1 MVSHDVGWL
10 QEMIDWMKGGVLGS
24 IGGITGYLLDVSADD
39 GRRFSWRAYAVF
51 VLCAFVVGQVLSDWL
66 PADMPGR
73 GGVLMVAGTAAYP
86 MLQVM
91 RGRVAKIIEGLR

>member
-1 MVSHDVGWL
+1 MNDMGPLTEFILWL
-10 QEMIDWMKGGVLGS
+10 KDGVLSAFGGVV
-24 IGGITGYLLDVSADD
+24 GYLVDVANDD
-39 GRRFSWRAYAVF
+39 ARRFSWRAYAVF
-51 VLCAFVVGQVLSDWL
+51 VLCAFFIGQILNDAL

-86 MLQVM
+86 MLQVL